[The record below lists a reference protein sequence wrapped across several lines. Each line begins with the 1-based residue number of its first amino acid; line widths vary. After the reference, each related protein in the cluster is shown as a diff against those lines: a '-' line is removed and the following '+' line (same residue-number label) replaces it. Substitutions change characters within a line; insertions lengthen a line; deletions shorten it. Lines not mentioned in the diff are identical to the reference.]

1 MSSRTASSA
10 LSGSGHTCARH
21 QTLNPGAALFRGK
34 LDTRTWRRVQ
44 GLEPRG
50 GGHTVSGAPPL
61 QFTTILDRPPR
72 PHHNPPTARRGRRLV
87 QRRFWPDQLAPLR
100 PRGGHLQLQ
109 LDHDAHLKVFRIQ
122 SHSHFRNRGTK
133 INLLLNFIKWMTE
146 SAKPSATKPCVHL
159 GRVLRGRRA
168 A

>member
-50 GGHTVSGAPPL
+50 GGHTVSGVPPL
-61 QFTTILDRPPR
+61 QFTTWTGPL
-72 PHHNPPTARRGRRLV
+72 ARITTHQPLGAVADWCSVASGQTSLHRCGRAGATSSCSL
-87 QRRFWPDQLAPLR
+87 
-100 PRGGHLQLQ
+100 
-109 LDHDAHLKVFRIQ
+109 
-122 SHSHFRNRGTK
+122 T
-133 INLLLNFIKWMTE
+133 MTR
-146 SAKPSATKPCVHL
+146 T
-159 GRVLRGRRA
+159 
-168 A
+168 